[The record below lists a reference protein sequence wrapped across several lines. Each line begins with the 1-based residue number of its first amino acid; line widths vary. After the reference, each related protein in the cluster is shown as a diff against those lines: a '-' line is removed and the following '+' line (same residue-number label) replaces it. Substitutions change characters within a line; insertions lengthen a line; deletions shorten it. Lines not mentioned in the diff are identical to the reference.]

1 MSENQKARMV
11 EVEDETDPDVVTRAL
26 ARNDR
31 FERNWAWLE
40 AHATEVYGHRGKFI
54 CIAGEQLYVAD
65 SVEEAYRKAIA
76 AHPDDDGAF
85 TRYIPVER
93 LARIYADRRSF
104 VPVRA
109 NLCP

>member
-1 MSENQKARMV
+1 MSENQKVLLV
-11 EVEDETDPDVVTRAL
+11 EETDAVAVAQAL
-26 ARNDR
+26 ARNER

-54 CIAGEQLYVAD
+54 CIAAEQLFVAE
-65 SVEEAYRKAIA
+65 SVEEAYSQAKA

-93 LARIYADRRSF
+93 LARIYADRRS
-104 VPVRA
+104 VAR
-109 NLCP
+109 LR